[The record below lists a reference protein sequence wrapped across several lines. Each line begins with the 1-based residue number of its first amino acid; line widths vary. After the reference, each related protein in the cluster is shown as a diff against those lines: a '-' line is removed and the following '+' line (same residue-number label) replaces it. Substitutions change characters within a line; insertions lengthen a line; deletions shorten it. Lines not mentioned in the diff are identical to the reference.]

1 MTAHSYPR
9 AASRTEDRE
18 PNGVRQTDI
27 AGLAGLRVMV
37 LEDDPLF
44 AMVLEGMLQD
54 LGCRVLGP
62 FSELDDATAAVQD
75 DPELLDLVIL
85 DINIHGEMSY
95 GLAAQLIDL
104 HIPFFFCSG
113 YEKVAIEPRWRNW
126 PNIGKFFTETGLAA
140 MLDQQRE
147 PHSLTAVR
155 R

>member
-1 MTAHSYPR
+1 MTAQTYPR

-18 PNGVRQTDI
+18 PNGVHRTDI
-27 AGLAGLRVMV
+27 TGLRVLV

-62 FSELDDATAAVQD
+62 FSDLEDATAAVQD
-75 DPELLDLVIL
+75 SPELIDLGIL

-95 GLAAQLIDL
+95 GLAAQFNDL
-104 HIPFFFCSG
+104 DIPFFFCTG
-113 YEKVAIEPRWRNW
+113 YEKPRIDPRWRNW
-126 PNIGKFFTETGLAA
+126 PNIGKFFTEAGLVA
-140 MLDQQRE
+140 MLDRHVE
-147 PHSLTAVR
+147 MHPLATAR

>member
-1 MTAHSYPR
+1 MTAQIYPR

-18 PNGVRQTDI
+18 PNGVHHTDI
-27 AGLAGLRVMV
+27 VGLRVLV

-62 FSELDDATAAVQD
+62 FSDLDDATAAVQD
-75 DPELLDLVIL
+75 SPELIDIAIL

-95 GLAAQLIDL
+95 ALAAQLSDF
-104 HIPFFFCSG
+104 HIPFFFCTG
-113 YEKVAIEPRWRNW
+113 YEKPKIEPRWRNW
-126 PNIGKFFTETGLAA
+126 PNIGKFFTEAGLVA
-140 MLDQQRE
+140 MLDRQLE
-147 PHSLTAVR
+147 AHHLTAVR